1 MVAHI
6 SLSAQRMYVSVN
18 GVPCMQCPGDV
29 ANSNGNRVALK
40 RHFSDE
46 VSTQVGKPWNELLAM
61 LSDETLR
68 RRHPE
73 SKTYFPLGGLL
84 VTADR

>member
-1 MVAHI
+1 M
-6 SLSAQRMYVSVN
+6 
-18 GVPCMQCPGDV
+18 
-29 ANSNGNRVALK
+29 
-40 RHFSDE
+40 
-46 VSTQVGKPWNELLAM
+46 QVGEPWNELLAM
-61 LSDETLR
+61 LSHETLR